1 MADSD
6 LQIREGGGHPDPKM
20 KGLRSPKNFFSAIRV
35 SVWFKNNGGLSP
47 GSATSSGGEYW
58 TALVKPPLG

>member
-20 KGLRSPKNFFSAIRV
+20 KVG
-35 SVWFKNNGGLSP
+35 GGLEKIFF
-47 GSATSSGGEYW
+47 GRSGLS
-58 TALVKPPLG
+58 LV